1 MRNSKKNGFIVSKMT
16 RIWWILI
23 WALENLKICTLIGSF
38 YAKSVTCKLKKLQR
52 SYLSW
57 HWWRETDLWL
67 GKDMRNMAN
76 FQQSFWKI
84 SNLGLWW
91 DPLIQSRKCMN
102 LKFTEEWCFMTMNND
117 ANFEEELT
125 YCFKIDMRN
134 FTNFRPNTRK
144 S

>member
-102 LKFTEEWCFMTMNND
+102 LKFTEEWCFMTMKTLKRNWLIVSK
-117 ANFEEELT
+117 LT
-125 YCFKIDMRN
+125 WGILQI
-134 FTNFRPNTRK
+134 FTRTLESLKN
-144 S
+144 